1 MANTVRQQDVVR
13 TERQRELIRNR
24 LNEYRDFQSVGLPRK
39 VSWRKVCDPIFHQTL
54 VRVRSEVVRQW
65 VKQFIQDGRS
75 TPLSP
80 NAEELEAIISFLI
93 KIGMLLPEELEN
105 PKPPYLL
112 LHSFLELLRIDPDK
126 PIPPPPR
133 ELNGVYEAWHHVED
147 PEQIEDKWIKTN
159 LTLEVDRKTRYV
171 RATETWEIHDREAGE
186 PPALGGSRP
195 SEGWGIV
202 TPEGSLFLVMK
213 TQPYRQNYYYLPV
226 EQNSRYLPLLRH
238 QPPISRD
245 YTPKTRTFEQL
256 NDTMRGRT
264 LLLEFNKVAK

>member
-1 MANTVRQQDVVR
+1 VVR

-24 LNEYRDFQSVGLPRK
+24 LNEYRDLQSVGLPRK
-39 VSWRKVCDPIFHQTL
+39 VSWQKVGDEIFHRTL
-54 VRVRSEVVRQW
+54 VRVRAEVVRQW
-65 VKQFIQDGRS
+65 VKQFVQQRRS

-80 NAEELEAIISFLI
+80 NAEELEAIIAFLI

-133 ELNGVYEAWHHVED
+133 ELDGVYEAWHHVDD
-147 PEQIEDKWIKTN
+147 PEQIEEKWIKTN
-159 LTLEVDRKTRYV
+159 LTLELDRTRYV
-171 RATETWEIHDREAGE
+171 RATETWEIHYRGAGE
-186 PPALGGSRP
+186 PPAPGGSRP

-202 TPEGSLFLVMK
+202 TPEGLFLVMK
-213 TQPYRQNYYYLPV
+213 TQPYRHNYYYLPV

-238 QPPISRD
+238 QPMISRD
-245 YTPKTRTFEQL
+245 YAPKTRPFEEL
-256 NDTMRGRT
+256 NDAMRGRT
-264 LLLEFNKVAK
+264 LLLEFNKVPKLSAGKGE